1 MCLQSKC
8 ESHKVKAT
16 GEAEEQ
22 IKKER
27 EREKLSVERG
37 LVFIVCVSLFAM
49 LMKALP

>member
-1 MCLQSKC
+1 M
-8 ESHKVKAT
+8 

-27 EREKLSVERG
+27 EREKLSVERW
-37 LVFIVCVSLFAM
+37 LVFIVRVSLFAM